1 MKPSALIIVTSDPRT
16 SPRPAEAVRIAAGV
30 GTWQKVETTLYLRG
44 SAVLALGEG
53 AEDLVD
59 GESYVRYLPLVAES
73 GRNLYAQAG
82 ASALDDLG
90 EARVKFTPIDDVQL
104 ADLIANSTSVLRF

>member
-1 MKPSALIIVTSDPRT
+1 MKPRALIIVTSDPRT
-16 SPRPAEAVRIAAGV
+16 SARPAEAVRIAAGV
-30 GTWQKVETTLYLRG
+30 GTWQKVETTLYLRDT
-44 SAVLALGEG
+44 AVLALSES

-82 ASALDDLG
+82 AAALDDLG
-90 EARVKFTPIDDVQL
+90 EARLMFTPIDDGQL
-104 ADLIANSTSVLRF
+104 ADLIANSTNVLRF